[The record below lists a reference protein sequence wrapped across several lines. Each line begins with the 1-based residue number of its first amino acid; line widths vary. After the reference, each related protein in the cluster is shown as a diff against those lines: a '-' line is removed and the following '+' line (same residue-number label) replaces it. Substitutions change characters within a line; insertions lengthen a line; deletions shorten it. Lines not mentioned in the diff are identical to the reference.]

1 MTIQKNKQGAAL
13 TYQLTGRLDTTTAP
27 DLDAALGADL
37 AGVTSLVIDLT
48 DVEYLSSAGLRSLL
62 AAQKKMN
69 AADGKMVVRGANDS
83 IKEVFDITGFS
94 DMLTIE

>member
-1 MTIQKNKQGAAL
+1 MTIQTEKQGTSL
-13 TYQLTGRLDTTTAP
+13 TYRLAGRLDTTTAP
-27 DLDAALGADL
+27 DFDAAITADL
-37 AGVTSLVIDLT
+37 AGVASLVIDLSA
-48 DVEYLSSAGLRSLL
+48 VEYLSSAGLRSLL

-69 AADGKMVVRGANDS
+69 AVQGKMVVRGANDS